1 MKSARL
7 AGLNAIV
14 TGATGGIGS
23 AICERFRQEGAKVVG
38 IDREGPASDSFIA
51 CDVAD
56 RPAVDAAMEKAV
68 AQLDGRLDILVTA
81 AALLGG
87 RAAFPDVTDQEWRD
101 YIDVNLSGTFF
112 ICRAAAK
119 AMIAKGQGGS
129 IVTIG
134 SVNSIAAEEKASP
147 YVASKGGVALLSRAM
162 AVDLARHRIR
172 VNMIA
177 PGPIEVPRNRAV
189 FRSPGFLRGLAE
201 MVPMGE
207 AGQPS
212 DIANAAVFLAE
223 ASSHMVTGTTVTVDG
238 GLMARI
244 PSFARD

>member
-7 AGLNAIV
+7 TGLNAIV

-38 IDREGPASDSFIA
+38 IDREGPASGDFIA

-56 RPAVDAAMEKAV
+56 SSAVDAAMEKA
-68 AQLDGRLDILVTA
+68 AAKLDGRLDILVTA

-87 RAAFPDVTDQEWRD
+87 RAAFPDVTNREWRD

-112 ICRAAAK
+112 VCRAAAK
-119 AMIAKGQGGS
+119 AMIAGKQGGS

-162 AVDLARHRIR
+162 AVDLAAHRIR

-177 PGPIEVPRNRAV
+177 PGPIEVPRNSAV
-189 FRSPGFLRGLAE
+189 FRSPGFRRGLAE

-207 AGQPS
+207 AGQPN

>member
-7 AGLNAIV
+7 TGLNAIV

-38 IDREGPASDSFIA
+38 IDREGPAGGDFIA
-51 CDVAD
+51 CDVANS
-56 RPAVDAAMEKAV
+56 PAVDAAMEKA
-68 AQLDGRLDILVTA
+68 AAKLDGRLDILVTA

-87 RAAFPDVTDQEWRD
+87 RAAFPDVTDQEWRG

-112 ICRAAAK
+112 VCRAAAK
-119 AMIAKGQGGS
+119 VMIAGKQGGS

-162 AVDLARHRIR
+162 AVDLAAHRIR

-177 PGPIEVPRNRAV
+177 PGPIEVPRNSAV
-189 FRSPGFLRGLAE
+189 FRSPGFRRGLAE

-207 AGQPS
+207 AGQPD

-223 ASSHMVTGTTVTVDG
+223 ASSHMVTGTTITVDG